1 MERFNATYGGN
12 IVAVRQDAGSELLTA
27 GWHGSPGE
35 IYAQSHHH
43 NELRCAGGAHLQH
56 TSRWRCAGGRYLQHE
71 HRDGELLKREW
82 LFVHEEYK
90 IQQTKNGPIIH
101 YKDWCVCECV

>member
-12 IVAVRQDAGSELLTA
+12 IVAVWQDAGSELLTA

-43 NELRCAGGAHLQH
+43 NELRCAGGAPA
-56 TSRWRCAGGRYLQHE
+56 TSWWKIPATRTEGRQ
-71 HRDGELLKREW
+71 
-82 LFVHEEYK
+82 
-90 IQQTKNGPIIH
+90 II
-101 YKDWCVCECV
+101 KMGMVICT